1 MTLLQNIN
9 TRNATSSSN
18 SSIDDISNRL
28 KYDKSD
34 LLISQSSQ
42 PIFETAINEARQEL
56 SNEVIYRTDLF
67 KKLKVFNHVDD
78 EGMEILSRS
87 VEVVY
92 YKTNEYLI
100 KQGDIGDALY
110 VLEEGQ
116 VAVTRTDPDENG
128 VNITRNIAVIGPHRL
143 FGEVSLM
150 TDEPRNASIY
160 VVSDTAKCLLLTREK
175 FQEGN
180 KHYYHHDHD

>member
-1 MTLLQNIN
+1 MTLQINN
-9 TRNATSSSN
+9 TRNTPN
-18 SSIDDISNRL
+18 GNNNSIDDISNRV

-42 PIFETAINEARQEL
+42 PIWDLAINEARQEL
-56 SNEVIYRTDLF
+56 SNEVLYRTELF
-67 KKLKVFNHVDD
+67 KKVKVFNHVDE

-92 YKTNEYLI
+92 YNTNEYLI

-128 VNITRNIAVIGPHRL
+128 VNITRNIAVLGPHRL

-160 VVSDTAKCLLLTREK
+160 VISDTAKCLRLTREK

-180 KHYYHHDHD
+180 HNTITIIHH